1 MESSCYCPYVRAF
14 QYLVLTRSEMQ
25 LATFQNRYRSL
36 TNVMTYLLMY
46 LLRKYYVRLKMTKPA
61 SPKNTKNIA
70 PLTSPSLY
78 PQEVILKIILMYC
91 SEVVILCWLRSD
103 VCTVV
108 WKLNREGLAFFICSN
123 ICICYRYLQV
133 GMIINMSTI

>member
-70 PLTSPSLY
+70 PLTSPSSY
-78 PQEVILKIILMYC
+78 PQGVKLNSILMYC
-91 SEVVILCWLRSD
+91 SEVVILCRL
-103 VCTVV
+103 C
-108 WKLNREGLAFFICSN
+108 
-123 ICICYRYLQV
+123 RYSSLEIEQRRF
-133 GMIINMSTI
+133 GILYLFPFMYLLSLFMTGEIEKP